1 MLNKHKKWTA
11 GIYALPSYCFIWG
24 MGFVLRWVAPILKMT
39 ARPIIREKSE
49 LNCLDDIR
57 ARLLQRFF

>member
-1 MLNKHKKWTA
+1 MDGGHLCLA
-11 GIYALPSYCFIWG
+11 VLLLYMG

-39 ARPIIREKSE
+39 ARPIFREKSE
-49 LNCLDDIR
+49 LNCLDDVR

>member
-1 MLNKHKKWTA
+1 MDGWRLCLA
-11 GIYALPSYCFIWG
+11 VLCFIWG
-24 MGFVLRWVAPILKMT
+24 MGFVLRWAAPILKMT

-57 ARLLQRFF
+57 ACLLQRFF

>member
-1 MLNKHKKWTA
+1 MDGGHLCLA
-11 GIYALPSYCFIWG
+11 VLCSIWG
-24 MGFVLRWVAPILKMT
+24 MGFVLRWVVPILKMT
-39 ARPIIREKSE
+39 ARPTIREKSE